1 MPSLL
6 QNAYG
11 EAWGSGGTRSR
22 QLGSSLGTTV
32 PEVNE
37 YAQQQQQQQEP
48 VVETQT
54 SSSVLIPVVRSERG
68 YRAHGGGGDYVFNLS
83 IRIDQ
88 QDCHLLCLFIGV
100 FIFSILFTKNKKLSP
115 ASLL

>member
-11 EAWGSGGTRSR
+11 EAWGSRGAVSR

-32 PEVNE
+32 PEASDNE
-37 YAQQQQQQQEP
+37 
-48 VVETQT
+48 TGQT
-54 SSSVLIPVVRSERG
+54 TIVQKPTIPSVPMHMVRRERV
-68 YRAHGGGGDYVFNLS
+68 YQAPRGGDYVLNLTIS
-83 IRIDQ
+83 IDQ
-88 QDCHLLCLFIGV
+88 QDCHLLCLFLGV

>member
-11 EAWGSGGTRSR
+11 DAWGSGGSSPR
-22 QLGSSLGTTV
+22 QLGSSLGTNIPETTDTLQDKTPIVEPPMTPSV
-32 PEVNE
+32 PM
-37 YAQQQQQQQEP
+37 
-48 VVETQT
+48 
-54 SSSVLIPVVRSERG
+54 SMVRRYRG
-68 YRAHGGGGDYVFNLS
+68 YEPSRGGDYVFNLS
-83 IRIDQ
+83 IKIDQ
-88 QDCHLLCLFIGV
+88 QDCHLLCLFLGV

>member
-11 EAWGSGGTRSR
+11 KAWGSGGTMSR
-22 QLGSSLGTTV
+22 QLGSSLGATV

-37 YAQQQQQQQEP
+37 PVQQQQQHQKP
-48 VVETQT
+48 VLETQM
-54 SSSVLIPVVRSERG
+54 SSSVLMPVVRNERG

-83 IRIDQ
+83 IKIDQ